1 MTLLAA
7 LVVAILF
14 ATGIF
19 LLLQRD
25 LLRTVVGI
33 LLTSNASTLY
43 IIVSGLSRGEAPIYP
58 LSGGPLSDPLVQ
70 AMALTALI
78 IGFGVSAL
86 LLAMVYRLYL
96 SNRSIDAET
105 IARSERRQAAVL
117 DRSADP
123 EREEVPD
130 EDLEQDEEASDTP
143 SKDGDERLEKG
154 EAP

>member
-7 LVVAILF
+7 LTVAILF
-14 ATGIF
+14 AAGTF

-25 LLRTVVGI
+25 LLRIVVGI
-33 LLTSNASTLY
+33 LLISNSATLY
-43 IIVSGLSRGEAPIYP
+43 IIVSGLSRGQVPIYP
-58 LSGGPLSDPLVQ
+58 LTEGPVSDPLVQ

-117 DRSADP
+117 ERSANP
-123 EREEVPD
+123 ELEEVPD
-130 EDLEQDEEASDTP
+130 EDLED
-143 SKDGDERLEKG
+143 SKDRAPNEGERLEKG
-154 EAP
+154 LVP